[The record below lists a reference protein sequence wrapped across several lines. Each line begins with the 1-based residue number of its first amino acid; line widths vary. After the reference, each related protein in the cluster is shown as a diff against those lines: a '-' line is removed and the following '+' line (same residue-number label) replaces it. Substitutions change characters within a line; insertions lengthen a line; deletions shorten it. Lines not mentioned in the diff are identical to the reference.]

1 MSDFDKKT
9 LDNLQKL
16 TRIKLTEE
24 EEKEFSVRLKSVI
37 EYIESLNEVDTKDV
51 ETCNYVLMDMQKNVF
66 REDIVKNTLE
76 REKLLE
82 NAPDKIGGMIK
93 VPSILN
99 KE

>member
-1 MSDFDKKT
+1 
-9 LDNLQKL
+9 
-16 TRIKLTEE
+16 
-24 EEKEFSVRLKSVI
+24 
-37 EYIESLNEVDTKDV
+37 
-51 ETCNYVLMDMQKNVF
+51 MDMQKNVF